1 MTWLKGLFKKDL
13 EPISFNVLGCDVHSH
28 LIPGIDDGS
37 PDLETSI
44 SIIKNLKDLGFKKII
59 TTPHIMSDYYRNN
72 PEIIKSG
79 LKKVQNELKNQS
91 IDFSIEAGAEY
102 FLDFEF
108 SEKLETERLLSWGDN
123 YLLVEVSFVATPP
136 RFYDTIFQIQLK
148 KYKVVLA
155 HPERYLFMSIDE
167 LKELKQ
173 KNVFLQL
180 NLLSLIGY
188 YGKEVEKRA
197 KVLIDLE
204 MVDFVGT
211 DCHNLHQS
219 VLLQQCQTNK
229 YWHKLVAQNKFSI
242 QSSL

>member
-1 MTWLKGLFKKDL
+1 MNWLKGLFKKDL
-13 EPISFNVLGCDVHSH
+13 EPISFSVLGCDIHSH

-37 PDLETSI
+37 PDIETSI

-59 TTPHIMSDYYRNN
+59 TTPHIMSDYYRND
-72 PEIIKSG
+72 PEIINSG
-79 LKKVQNELKNQS
+79 LKKLRNELKYQS
-91 IDFSIEAGAEY
+91 IDVSIEAAAEY
-102 FLDFEF
+102 FLDYEF
-108 SEKLETERLLSWGDN
+108 SEKLETESLLSWGDN

-155 HPERYLFMSIDE
+155 HPERYLFMTIEE

-180 NLLSLIGY
+180 NLLSLVGY

-197 KVLIDLE
+197 KQLIELE

-211 DCHNLHQS
+211 DCHNLYQS
-219 VLLQQCQTNK
+219 TLLQQCQSNK